1 MTETDFKSSEDRRF
15 FGRRL
20 SKALS
25 PRKSELY
32 SRAEDDILFK
42 LDETKDYKQSLQPS
56 DLFPNFQADK
66 FILEIGFGGGEH
78 LIHRAKQ
85 NPDIAFIGC
94 DAFITGAIRVI
105 DQMRDENIHNIRLI
119 NSDALFLIRALADH
133 SLDGLYLL
141 YPDPWHKKKHRKRRF
156 VQNDTATE
164 FARILKKDAFW
175 RFVSDITDY
184 IDWVFKA
191 VHDTQTFQLNHNH
204 HYKTPFEGW
213 ISTRYEQ
220 KAFREG
226 RSAHYFEFFP
236 SCNF

>member
-1 MTETDFKSSEDRRF
+1 MSETEVKPSEDRRF

-20 SKALS
+20 AKALS

-32 SRAEDDILFK
+32 SQAEEDILFK
-42 LDETKDYKQSLQPS
+42 LDQTKEYSQSLKPY
-56 DLFPNFQADK
+56 DLFPNFRADK

-78 LIHRAKQ
+78 LIHRAKE

-94 DAFITGAIRVI
+94 DAFVTGAIRVI
-105 DQMRDENIHNIRLI
+105 DQMREENIQNIRLI
-119 NSDALFLIRALADH
+119 NSDALFLIRALETE

-141 YPDPWHKKKHRKRRF
+141 YPDPWPKKKHRKRRF
-156 VQNDTATE
+156 VQNDTAKE

-175 RFVSDITDY
+175 RFASDITDY
-184 IDWVFKA
+184 IDWVFTA
-191 VHDTQTFQLNHNH
+191 VHDTKQFRLNDKH

-236 SCNF
+236 HKMS